1 MTKIKDYLDGG
12 RVLDVGGG
20 EGRDAL
26 FLAAQGFTV
35 EVYDLSEVGLN
46 KIKTH
51 ALEKG
56 LSIST
61 KVRDVI
67 EGGIEAEYEAVVMS
81 FVLHHM
87 SKADAVTVIQNAQKH
102 TVVGGVHTIDTFMAE
117 GELYQRNKISGRF
130 YPSEKDVQVLY
141 ADWDIREL
149 NFRETKSFARNKEG
163 EQMKNMAVSLLAQKI
178 L

>member
-1 MTKIKDYLDGG
+1 
-12 RVLDVGGG
+12 
-20 EGRDAL
+20 
-26 FLAAQGFTV
+26 
-35 EVYDLSEVGLN
+35 
-46 KIKTH
+46 
-51 ALEKG
+51 
-56 LSIST
+56 
-61 KVRDVI
+61 
-67 EGGIEAEYEAVVMS
+67 
-81 FVLHHM
+81 
-87 SKADAVTVIQNAQKH
+87 
-102 TVVGGVHTIDTFMAE
+102 MAE